1 MLPSVIRKYLV
12 SALAGTPDVVERL
25 LKDLDADD
33 PRWDFRPNP
42 DRFTLR
48 EVAAHLADWEPI
60 HLERIVRML
69 EEENP
74 MLPDIDEGAVAIEN
88 DYTHSEPHGSLEW
101 LRGGRQKVIQKL
113 ETLGDAEWVRPG
125 VRVTI
130 GAITVEIL
138 AAFILAHDG
147 YHTRQIAQWL
157 SLAEA

>member
-1 MLPSVIRKYLV
+1 MMAPVIRKYLLF
-12 SALAGTPDVVERL
+12 ALAGTPDVVERL

-33 PRWDFRPNP
+33 PRWDIRPNP

-48 EVAAHLADWEPI
+48 EVVAHLADWEPI

-69 EEENP
+69 EEEDP
-74 MLPDIDEGAVAIEN
+74 TLPDVDEGAVAIEN
-88 DYTHSEPHGSLEW
+88 DYAHSEPHGSLEW
-101 LRGGRQKVIQKL
+101 LRGGRLELVQKL
-113 ETLGDAEWVRPG
+113 ETLGDAEWSRSG

-130 GAITVEIL
+130 GAVTIETL

-157 SLAEA
+157 SSAEA